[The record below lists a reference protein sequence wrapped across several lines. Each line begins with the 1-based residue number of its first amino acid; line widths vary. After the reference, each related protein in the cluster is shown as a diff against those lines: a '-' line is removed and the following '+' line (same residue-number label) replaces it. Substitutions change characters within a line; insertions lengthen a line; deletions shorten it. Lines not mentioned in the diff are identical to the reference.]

1 MPGFIDAHAH
11 WGGAWEAPYKVQA
24 DWEMFVNL
32 AFGTVLTT
40 SI

>member
-11 WGGAWEAPYKVQA
+11 WQGSWDAPFKVQA

-32 AFGTVLTT
+32 AFGIIIIL
-40 SI
+40 